1 MIGARTARVIRK
13 FLLALGVTI
22 GSASAFATEM
32 VTEVLPIGYRSA
44 AELLQV
50 LQPLVPAPGS
60 ISAFQDQLIVRTTR
74 SNLEQLKSVLL
85 ELDRAPAN
93 LLISVR
99 HTMDEEVRA
108 DLIAARARIASGN
121 VRARIGERPQPG
133 GASASVGSGDVR
145 VGAQVK
151 RRISTERGSEVQTVR
166 VLEGREAFIR
176 SGESV
181 PVGEGYVTITGGG
194 VVTESS
200 GVRYEDFASGFV
212 VRPRL
217 NGNRVTLDILRSRRR
232 LNPDQSARVDDVSS
246 SVSGELG
253 RWIALSGEAAESQLS
268 GRGLTSSRTLSTRS
282 ESGVFVKVERL
293 ER

>member
-1 MIGARTARVIRK
+1 MIGARIAQSLRSIVLT
-13 FLLALGVTI
+13 LGLALGGANALAV
-22 GSASAFATEM
+22 EM

-50 LQPLVPAPGS
+50 LRPLVPPPGS
-60 ISAFQDQLIVRTTR
+60 ISGFQDQLIVRTTPA
-74 SNLEQLKSVLL
+74 NLEELKKVLL

-121 VRARIGERPQPG
+121 VRARVGERPSPG
-133 GASASVGSGDVR
+133 GASVSVGSGDVR
-145 VGAQVK
+145 LGAQVS
-151 RRISTERGSEVQTVR
+151 RRISTEQSSEVQTVR

-181 PVGEGYVTITGGG
+181 PVGEGYVTITGRGT
-194 VVTESS
+194 VTESS
-200 GVRYEDFASGFV
+200 GVRYEDFDSGFV

-217 NGNRVTLDILRSRRR
+217 NGDRVTLDILRSRRR
-232 LNPDQSARVDDVSS
+232 LNPDQSARIDDVSS
-246 SVSGELG
+246 SVSGVLG
-253 RWIALSGEAAESQLS
+253 RWIALSGEAAENQLS

-293 ER
+293 GR